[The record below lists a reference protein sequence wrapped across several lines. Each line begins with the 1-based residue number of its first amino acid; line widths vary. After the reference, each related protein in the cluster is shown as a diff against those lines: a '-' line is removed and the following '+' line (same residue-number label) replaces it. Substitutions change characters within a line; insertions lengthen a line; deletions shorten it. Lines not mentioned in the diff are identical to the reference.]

1 MTDAKQPNYG
11 LAQRAA
17 CASQERLEL
26 CRAHDECDGALCIRD
41 PKLPHVC
48 AVCRSAMD
56 PVQENER

>member
-26 CRAHDECDGALCIRD
+26 CRAHDEADGALCVRD
-41 PKLPHVC
+41 PNRPGVC
-48 AVCRSAMD
+48 AVCSCAMD
-56 PVQENER
+56 REEPKP